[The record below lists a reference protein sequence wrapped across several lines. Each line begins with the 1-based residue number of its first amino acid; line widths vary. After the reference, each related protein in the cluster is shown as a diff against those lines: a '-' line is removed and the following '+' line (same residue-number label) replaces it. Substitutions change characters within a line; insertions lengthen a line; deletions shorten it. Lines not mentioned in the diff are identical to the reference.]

1 MKRFYRMV
9 QADIRQGILSAYLK
23 YMIVLIVSIVFTQ
36 NYYAKVENYIV
47 QGKVAGKVRILDL
60 LIYFF
65 KGMKEYIPASNRPF
79 EIPVD
84 FLLLNMLLAFII
96 GNYPM
101 KDMNGYGRSIL
112 VRSDT
117 RMSWWFS
124 KCIWN
129 VLSVLTYYATIYI
142 GIIVM
147 YVVHGGLSNGIK
159 FVLNPDLLRTIFG
172 TDLSD
177 VNNSI
182 LIITIVILPIMTSI
196 AISILQMTLAF
207 YLNPIVSYIIV
218 IAIYIFSAFYMK
230 WFMIGNYLMM
240 YRTDF
245 INPNGMH
252 LGKALVVNVCIIIIS
267 ILTGYLYFRR
277 HDVLDKN

>member
-96 GNYPM
+96 WNYPM

-112 VRSDT
+112 ARSDT
-117 RMSWWFS
+117 RMSWWLS

-129 VLSVLTYYATIYI
+129 VLSVLTYYA
-142 GIIVM
+142 
-147 YVVHGGLSNGIK
+147 
-159 FVLNPDLLRTIFG
+159 
-172 TDLSD
+172 
-177 VNNSI
+177 
-182 LIITIVILPIMTSI
+182 
-196 AISILQMTLAF
+196 
-207 YLNPIVSYIIV
+207 
-218 IAIYIFSAFYMK
+218 AIYIFSAFYMK
-230 WFMIGNYLMM
+230 WFMIGSYLMM